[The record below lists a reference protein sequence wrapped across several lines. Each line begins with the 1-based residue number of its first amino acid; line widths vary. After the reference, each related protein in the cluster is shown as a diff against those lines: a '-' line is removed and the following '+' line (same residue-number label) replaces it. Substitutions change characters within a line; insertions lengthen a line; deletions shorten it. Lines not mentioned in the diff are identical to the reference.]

1 MMESQPP
8 QPFWSALLERAQQLF
23 TDTGSEQITLLL
35 ALVAGVLYCF
45 LGYRLLKFLIG
56 LTGFAL
62 AALAAGLM
70 AAWLSQGNTIA
81 VAIAGFLGGLAGAA
95 FMYFIYRAGIFSL
108 GLLGAALIAHH
119 ILAATALP
127 WAPWAI
133 VGIGVAG
140 GLLALLIERPVITV
154 ATAALG
160 AWILLVTGALFLM
173 ESDAADSATVQEL
186 TANASLT
193 ILATWTMLTVAGT
206 LAQLATYRKPKPQ
219 PLEE

>member
-1 MMESQPP
+1 VQEIFAGAGNEQ
-8 QPFWSALLERAQQLF
+8 FTLIAAL
-23 TDTGSEQITLLL
+23 I
-35 ALVAGVLYCF
+35 VGVLYCF
-45 LGYRLLKFLIG
+45 LGYRLIKFLIG

-62 AALAAGLM
+62 AALSAGLI
-70 AAWLSQGNTIA
+70 AAWLSQANTIA
-81 VAIAGFLGGLAGAA
+81 IAVVGFLGGVAGAT
-95 FMYFIYRAGIFSL
+95 FMYFIYRAGVFCL

-119 ILAATALP
+119 ILSATALP

-133 VGIGVAG
+133 LGIGAVG

-173 ESDAADSATVQEL
+173 ESGAAESATVQEL

-193 ILATWTMLTVAGT
+193 ILATWTILTPRVMPRLGSANH
-206 LAQLATYRKPKPQ
+206 
-219 PLEE
+219 